1 MRNEELCE
9 ISGSQRSADENVYI
23 LRIDVAHIGN

>member
-1 MRNEELCE
+1 MRNEELCQ

-23 LRIDVAHIGN
+23 VRIDAVYIGN

>member
-23 LRIDVAHIGN
+23 LGIDAVRICN